1 MNHYVRDISVHEDFT
16 RGKTRN
22 LIGRNAGI
30 GATNPQVLWRL
41 LIGKSIKE
49 FWIVLFNGG
58 DPLFVL
64 LKEIDQFVRVV

>member
-1 MNHYVRDISVHEDFT
+1 MNHYVRDVSVHEDFT
-16 RGKTRN
+16 WGKTRN

-30 GATNPQVLWRL
+30 GAPNPQVLGRL

-49 FWIVLFNGG
+49 FWIVLFDRG